1 MLSYIK
7 IQSEKKFN
15 LKLCK
20 FMNFAI
26 GNHKFK
32 SIADK
37 VVWRYKFDIKGLSH
51 RSLTSYN

>member
-1 MLSYIK
+1 
-7 IQSEKKFN
+7 
-15 LKLCK
+15 
-20 FMNFAI
+20 MNFAI

-51 RSLTSYN
+51 RSLTSYNWVNFA